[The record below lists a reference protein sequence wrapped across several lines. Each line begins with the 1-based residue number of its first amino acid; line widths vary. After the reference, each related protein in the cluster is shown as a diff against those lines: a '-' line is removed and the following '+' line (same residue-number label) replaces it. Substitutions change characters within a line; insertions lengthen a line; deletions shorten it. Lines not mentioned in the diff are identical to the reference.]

1 MNRLVKGSTAA
12 SIRRIQSVQQR
23 QFLFVIVPIIGAGL
37 AVLVGGAVT
46 IYGME
51 KYRIY
56 QMNKEKGKSHN
67 EIVVEKKD
75 GTENGESN
83 PK

>member
-1 MNRLVKGSTAA
+1 MNRLVKRSATA

-56 QMNKEKGKSHN
+56 QMNKEKQSSN
-67 EIVVEKKD
+67 TEIVVEKKD
-75 GTENGESN
+75 VTEDGKSSL
-83 PK
+83 K

>member
-1 MNRLVKGSTAA
+1 MNRLVKSST
-12 SIRRIQSVQQR
+12 SVSTRRIQSLQQR

-37 AVLVGGAVT
+37 AVLIGGAVT

-56 QMNKEKGKSHN
+56 QMNKEKKIMDI
-67 EIVVEKKD
+67 ETIVKKKDASQDEKK
-75 GTENGESN
+75 GM
-83 PK
+83 K

>member
-1 MNRLVKGSTAA
+1 MNRLVKRSA
-12 SIRRIQSVQQR
+12 SIRRVQSVQQR
-23 QFLFVIVPIIGAGL
+23 QFLFVIVPTIGAGL

-56 QMNKEKGKSHN
+56 QMNKEKKSSNTEVVVVKKDETEDGKS
-67 EIVVEKKD
+67 
-75 GTENGESN
+75 S
-83 PK
+83 PQ

>member
-1 MNRLVKGSTAA
+1 MNRLVKRSATA

-23 QFLFVIVPIIGAGL
+23 QFLFVIVIIGAGL

-56 QMNKEKGKSHN
+56 QMNKEKQSSN
-67 EIVVEKKD
+67 TEIVVEKKD
-75 GTENGESN
+75 VTEDGKSSL
-83 PK
+83 K

>member
-1 MNRLVKGSTAA
+1 MNRLVKRSATA

-56 QMNKEKGKSHN
+56 QMNKEKESSNN

-75 GTENGESN
+75 ETEDGKSSS
-83 PK
+83 K